1 MSSSIVDQ
9 TQVNVDGDLILC
21 DALHHDSCVNAQRL
35 SGATIL
41 SFPHNDTKALERTVS
56 KLRTKYRRV
65 LIVIE
70 GVYSM
75 DGDIPNVREMIRTK
89 KKYKA
94 LLFLNEARSFGTTG
108 ATARNSCKHFN
119 LDPMDIDVP

>member
-9 TQVNVDGDLILC
+9 TQVNVDVETALC
-21 DALHHDSCVNAQRL
+21 T
-35 SGATIL
+35 GATIL